1 MASSSRHFNS
11 DDAGGSSAIEL
22 DDRRRLQAE
31 EEDGD
36 PFLKFVDYARSVL
49 AFEDEEDFDPNVNG
63 TETNTP
69 GWSWIASRVLRT
81 CVAYSSS
88 VTPAI
93 LLSELSQV
101 PPIRTPPR
109 FLLSNL
115 EIL

>member
-1 MASSSRHFNS
+1 M
-11 DDAGGSSAIEL
+11 EL
-22 DDRRRLQAE
+22 DDRRRLQE
-31 EEDGD
+31 EEDDD

-49 AFEDEEDFDPNVNG
+49 AFEDEEDYDPNVNG

-81 CVAYSSS
+81 CIAYSSS

-101 PPIRTPPR
+101 PRIQTSRR
-109 FLLSNL
+109 FLLFRETLCNL
-115 EIL
+115 TEKFKLIA